1 MVMETRQQ
9 EASPQRKGSKQILE
23 DNMAEIRKEDGLKV
37 NYLSQCSSKRLQE
50 IRLPMEPMEEECQ
63 IVKYHKVIEEQMQ
76 VKHLELLVVVT
87 QEDKTISRLHSQK
100 LQR

>member
-1 MVMETRQQ
+1 
-9 EASPQRKGSKQILE
+9 
-23 DNMAEIRKEDGLKV
+23 MAEIRKEDGLKV
-37 NYLSQCSSKRLQE
+37 NYLSQCSSKRQQE

-76 VKHLELLVVVT
+76 VKHLELLVVT
-87 QEDKTISRLHSQK
+87 QEDKTISLLHSLK

>member
-1 MVMETRQQ
+1 
-9 EASPQRKGSKQILE
+9 
-23 DNMAEIRKEDGLKV
+23 MAEIRKEDGLKV

-87 QEDKTISRLHSQK
+87 QEDKTISQLHSQK